1 MIKKRGE
8 ERGKGR
14 QDKNV
19 KSYKSYRWWRKLF
32 FLKRKNKTRQ
42 KEKENFSFLLQ
53 CLVGFYWHNKCE
65 ISALLHIC
73 KSPGAE
79 TTTMERQVTFH
90 IIFKQ
95 LWTWWQ
101 KTKQNLVINLL
112 LHEYKT
118 SHLHFLCL
126 RKSVIF
132 IILSLNL
139 NTWVHIS
146 ITGQSLAH
154 WLIRWAALIRGFVE
168 TYRWSWWPR
177 LHSDWS
183 SWRHLWTCLDLGLAE
198 DRNTNKSSS
207 SVYWCH
213 FPHVPHSGRTAI
225 QWRWASPFFTAAT
238 RVNEKQ
244 TARSTQTRKAL
255 TFYCNCRA
263 ATLFTPPVSLCSCTS
278 TYSIADQSKFP
289 ELMGGRINKSN
300 VWISTAAEHCMYHI
314 HCKWSSNNVK
324 QM

>member
-1 MIKKRGE
+1 MSNHTKVIDDGGNYLKKKKE
-8 ERGKGR
+8 KTR
-14 QDKNV
+14 QDKKKRRISHFCSSVWWNFIDTTNV
-19 KSYKSYRWWRKLF
+19 KYLHYFTFVNLLVQKLLQWKDRWLF
-32 FLKRKNKTRQ
+32 I
-42 KEKENFSFLLQ
+42 SFL
-53 CLVGFYWHNKCE
+53 NSCE
-65 ISALLHIC
+65 HGD
-73 KSPGAE
+73 K
-79 TTTMERQVTFH
+79 
-90 IIFKQ
+90 KQ
-95 LWTWWQ
+95 NI
-101 KTKQNLVINLL
+101 NLVINLL

-198 DRNTNKSSS
+198 DRNTDKSSS

-278 TYSIADQSKFP
+278 TYCIADQSKFA